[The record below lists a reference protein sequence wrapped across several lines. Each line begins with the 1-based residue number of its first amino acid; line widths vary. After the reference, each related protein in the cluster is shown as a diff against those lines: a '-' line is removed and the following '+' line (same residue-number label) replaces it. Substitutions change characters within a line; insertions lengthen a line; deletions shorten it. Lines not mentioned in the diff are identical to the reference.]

1 MGLLSEKKYDPAPSD
16 FKLEQVHVYIR
27 HGERTPWSVPME
39 GPPANIP
46 RFWNA
51 CGATKRYKAAVMGEN
66 GMTDFTEIIRVNE
79 RRDGYAQEG
88 ECISGELTDSGRKSA
103 FRVGQEIRKLYI
115 ERLGFLPDV
124 LDSHKPV
131 YFRST
136 DNLRT
141 FESLQQVLHGL
152 YPTSKIQQGFAP
164 YIRARPLKLDNLFAN
179 VEGCGR
185 LEELVSEF
193 KLAATKDHDSKL
205 EKLGPKLS
213 KYIKGRPITV
223 DTKPRLIAIIDTIR
237 AANAH
242 GIPIPPEFKDPN
254 IFSVMESVICDVWF
268 RGYKDEEFRRLAMGR
283 LLAEVSELMSARVNG
298 METPKIRLLACHTSL
313 IGLCQTLGVFDNRW
327 PKFTASVTFEL
338 FSKSAPSSFSLL
350 SRKPAA
356 KHFVRMRYQNR
367 NMALPACA
375 APGDHLPGSPE
386 FCTLAA
392 FQEHVRTM
400 TPEDWKKECIP
411 KKPRL
416 RKPDF

>member
-88 ECISGELTDSGRKSA
+88 ECISGELTDSGRKSS
-103 FRVGQEIRKLYI
+103 FRVGQELRKLYI

-131 YFRST
+131 YFR
-136 DNLRT
+136 
-141 FESLQQVLHGL
+141 
-152 YPTSKIQQGFAP
+152 
-164 YIRARPLKLDNLFAN
+164 PLKLDNLFAN

-185 LEELVSEF
+185 LEELLSEF
-193 KLAATKDHDSKL
+193 KLAATKDHNPKL

-242 GIPIPPEFKDPN
+242 GVPIPPEFKDPN
-254 IFSVMESVICDVWF
+254 IFSVMESAICDVWF

-283 LLAEVSELMSARVNG
+283 LLAEVSEVMSARVNG

-338 FSKSAPSSFSLL
+338 FSKSAPSSSSFSLL

-356 KHFVRMRYQNR
+356 KYFVRMRYQNR

-392 FQEHVRTM
+392 FQEHIRTM

-411 KKPRL
+411 KKPR
-416 RKPDF
+416 